1 MQFADQVVIV
11 TGGSRG
17 IGKGIARHF
26 AAEGAI
32 VNIVATRAETA
43 NAAVESLA
51 EEGLTVLPR
60 VANVASL
67 EDVTAMVKEVIAD
80 CGKVDILVNN
90 AGITRDNLLMRLKEE
105 DWDAVIDINLK
116 GIFNCTKAVSR
127 PMMKARAGRIIN
139 ISSIVGITGNP
150 GQANYCASKAGIFG
164 LTKAVAKELASRNIT
179 VNAVAP
185 GYIETEMTGEL
196 SEEARAAFL
205 ENIPLA
211 RPGKPADIAAAV
223 AFLAGPGA
231 SFITGQTLTVDGGMV
246 M

>member
-1 MQFADQVVIV
+1 MQFHDQVVIV

-26 AAEGAI
+26 AKEGAI
-32 VNIVATRAETA
+32 VNIVATSAGSA

-51 EEGLTVLPR
+51 AEGLTVLPR
-60 VANVASL
+60 VANVANGEEIAAL
-67 EDVTAMVKEVIAD
+67 VKAVVAE

-90 AGITRDNLLMRLKEE
+90 AGITRDNLLVRLKES
-105 DWDAVIDINLK
+105 DWDDVIDTNLK
-116 GIFNCTKAVSR
+116 GVFNCTKAVSR
-127 PMMKARAGRIIN
+127 SMMKARYGRIIN
-139 ISSIVGITGNP
+139 ISSIVGIIGNA
-150 GQANYCASKAGIFG
+150 GQTNYCASKAGIFG
-164 LTKAVAKELASRNIT
+164 LTKATAKELASRNIT

-205 ENIPLA
+205 TNIPLG
-211 RPGKPADIAAAV
+211 RPGAPEDIAAAV
-223 AFLAGPGA
+223 LFLAGAGA

>member
-1 MQFADQVVIV
+1 MQFDKQVVIV

-17 IGKGIARHF
+17 IGKGIARYF
-26 AAEGAI
+26 AAAGAT

-43 NAAVESLA
+43 NAAAEGLA
-51 EEGLTVLPR
+51 AEGLTVLPR
-60 VANVASL
+60 VANVANP
-67 EDVTAMVKEVIAD
+67 EEVDAMVKDVVAE
-80 CGKVDILVNN
+80 CGTVDILVNN
-90 AGITRDNLLMRLKEE
+90 AGITRDNLLMRLKEA

-116 GIFNCTKAVSR
+116 GVFNCTKAVSR
-127 PMMKARAGRIIN
+127 PMMKARFGRIIN
-139 ISSIVGITGNP
+139 ISSIVGITGNA
-150 GQANYCASKAGIFG
+150 GQSNYCASKAGIFG

-185 GYIETEMTGEL
+185 GYIETEMTDEL

-205 ENIPLA
+205 ENIPLR
-211 RPGKPADIAAAV
+211 RPGAPEDIAAAV

>member
-1 MQFADQVVIV
+1 MQFHDQVVIV

-26 AAEGAI
+26 AKEGAT
-32 VNIVATRAETA
+32 VNIVATREESA

-51 EEGLTVLPR
+51 AEGLTVLPR
-60 VANVASL
+60 VANVADLS
-67 EDVTAMVKEVIAD
+67 EVTALVKAVVAD

-90 AGITRDNLLMRLKEE
+90 AGITRDNLLVRLKED
-105 DWDAVIDINLK
+105 DWDAVIDTNLK
-116 GIFNCTKAVSR
+116 GIFNCTKAVAR
-127 PMMKARAGRIIN
+127 PMMKARYGRIIN
-139 ISSIVGITGNP
+139 ISSIVGITGNA
-150 GQANYCASKAGIFG
+150 GQTNYCASKAGIFG

-179 VNAVAP
+179 ANAVAP

-205 ENIPLA
+205 QNIPLG
-211 RPGKPADIAAAV
+211 RPGAPDDIAAAV
-223 AFLAGPGA
+223 AFLASSGA
-231 SFITGQTLTVDGGMV
+231 GFITGQTLTVDGGMV